1 MIGITIRKE
10 LLAFVVITI
19 WLIIFLFK
27 IIKKKNINLKN
38 EIFSMLVLLYIVWV
52 IGITL
57 FPIDI
62 TWVKEYIP
70 ERNVII
76 NLNPFNLI
84 EILKLSGVKFVI
96 INILGNIALLIPAGI
111 LISYKKRNFSYRS
124 ALKIGCI
131 ITVSIE
137 IVQGLEMYFRLV
149 FGRSIDINDIIF
161 NILGI
166 LIGKFIYDNLLVD
179 FIMKKVDNLE

>member
-27 IIKKKNINLKN
+27 IAKKKKINLKN
-38 EIFSMLVLLYIVWV
+38 EIFSMIVLLYIIWV

-70 ERNVII
+70 ERNVVV
-76 NLNPFNLI
+76 NLNPFNLL
-84 EILKLSGVKFVI
+84 EILKLSGVKYVI
-96 INILGNIALLIPAGI
+96 INILGNIALLLPAGI
-111 LISYKKRNFSYRS
+111 LISYKKRDFSYLD
-124 ALKIGCI
+124 ALKIGSI
-131 ITVSIE
+131 ITISIE
-137 IVQGLEMYFRLV
+137 ILQGLEMYFRLV

-166 LIGKFIYDNLLVD
+166 LIGKFIYDNLLVE
-179 FIMKKVDNLE
+179 FIKKKVNGFE